1 MDLQNKLI
9 DIQSKLISSFK
20 MELQWANADRKK
32 HSANTINQMKAHW
45 RINSIS
51 LMSDLNNL
59 KAEIQKEQSKFFES
73 CM

>member
-20 MELQWANADRKK
+20 QELEWSNADRKK
-32 HSANTINQMKAHW
+32 HSANTIKQMKAHW